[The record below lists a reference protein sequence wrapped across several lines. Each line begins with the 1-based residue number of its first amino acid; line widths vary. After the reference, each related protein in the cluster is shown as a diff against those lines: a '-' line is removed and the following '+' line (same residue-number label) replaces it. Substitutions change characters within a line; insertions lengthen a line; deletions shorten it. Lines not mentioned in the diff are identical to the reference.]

1 MKVRN
6 LILAAFALPLFILA
20 GCKED
25 IIPVEVKV
33 SLNKSALSIN
43 KGQTEKLTA
52 TVTPSSAEVDLVW
65 TSSDKTVASVS
76 DNGDVTG
83 VTPGEAV
90 ITVKAGESSATC
102 KVTVKAIPVQEVTLD
117 QTSATMTVGDKL
129 VLKAT
134 VLPSEAEAVVSWKS
148 LNEQVAT
155 VDPKGE
161 VTAVEPGSATI
172 VAEAGGKVAQCKITV
187 EPVIINVE
195 SVKLVSYAD
204 VLIEGEE
211 FQFEASVLPED
222 ATDKTVVWSSSNKE
236 VLTIDSAGKAKAVE
250 AGTVTVKVTSNDGGK
265 TDECVV
271 IVEEPLIPVTGVVI
285 NESSDNIVLVKG
297 ESKTFTAT
305 VNPSDATDKT
315 ITWSVSDDTILS
327 VDQNGKVTALA
338 GGSAKVVVTTKD
350 GGKKAECSITVIV
363 PVESVE
369 ITSAP
374 EGLKMTEGDTF
385 TFTAVM
391 KPEDATDKNFE
402 WSSSNPSV
410 LTIDQEGKAVAVKA
424 GKAVVSIKTSDGK
437 LSDSREI
444 TVEELVVVIPVSS
457 VEFDYDFVEVNPGAE
472 VALSVIVLPENATD
486 KSLVWTS
493 SDETVATV
501 KDGVVKGIKSGQAE
515 ITVKT
520 VDGGFTDKCTVNI
533 AVHIQE
539 VQLDETSLELEVGQQ
554 SVLTP
559 VFIPAD
565 ATNKSVIWKTS
576 DSNVADVSEGV
587 VTAKN
592 VGDAVI
598 TVETVSG
605 HLTATCAVKVKP
617 KYYPVVSIKISEYKT
632 NILLGE
638 TYKFAATL
646 NPSFA
651 TDPTYT
657 WSSTNTEVLTVD
669 QDGVVTA
676 VNLGTADIVVTSTDG
691 NKTDKCTVT
700 VDPVPVESVEIVEH
714 VTVLAEGE
722 THQFTATV
730 APSNATDP
738 SYTWSSSNPEVLTV
752 DKNGMVTAVKP
763 GTADIVVTTTD
774 GKKTD
779 KCTVTVKPQ
788 FVSVE
793 SVKIVTSPS
802 GLKMDV
808 GSSFKFGAKVSPDD
822 ADDKT
827 VTWSSSN
834 KDVLT
839 VDAEGN
845 AKAIAEGEAVVT
857 VTTNDGG
864 KTDRCTIT
872 VVTPKVPVTAVE
884 ITSMP
889 IQNRMRE
896 GDTFT
901 FKAKVT
907 PDNATDKT
915 VTWSTSDDRVLT
927 IDADGKAT
935 AVSSGS
941 ATVTVKTTD
950 GGKVSKCL
958 VTVTKAGSDIPVTKV
973 TLSAENALT
982 YVRHGKTLQLQPN
995 YEPLG
1000 SYPGETTWR
1009 SSNENIATVDEN
1021 GLVKGVSFDY
1031 SKSYADY
1038 GYGDNYPEVT
1048 ITLNADGIIATY
1060 KVQIRPAT
1068 PEKIVVSN
1076 PLPSSMTL
1084 GELWDMGTF
1093 TVLPEEAEDSWI
1105 WIASSDQGDSQ
1116 NSSGNANT
1124 LTAST
1129 FSAKSVGVWSVQ
1141 ITANG
1146 TFAQVDHENSARTVY
1161 TVNVLPVYETS
1172 LRLSRSS
1179 YSMEVG
1185 NSFAL
1190 VPELLPANATY
1201 TDVSWTSSNS
1211 SVAIVNNGFVTAKS
1225 PGTATI
1231 TAKSHHGKTA
1241 TCQVTVTARTSTVAI
1256 GDYYY
1261 SDGTTSSELIAG
1273 KTPVGVVFA
1282 LNDAAGSD
1290 PFQMGKD
1297 YPGCKHGLAVSI
1309 KEYESSLSMANS
1321 TGNGWTSV
1329 YDFAQNKGGYL
1340 DMASGKLAGYSNT
1353 KAMKDY
1359 KSATG
1364 NYSVFLDVLN
1374 SHNVPV
1380 VGASSWYLPSLYELS
1395 LIGENYSLLNQKLEA
1410 VGDVFEDFAN
1420 SYAAELRSGI
1430 YWSSTYLSGMAQQS
1444 KPYILSQQSVDEPM
1458 KFHYHV
1464 YQMRFIFAF

>member
-134 VLPSEAEAVVSWKS
+134 VLPSEAEAVLSWKS

-533 AVHIQE
+533 AVHIQK
-539 VQLDETSLELEVGQQ
+539 VQLDNTSLELEVGQQ

-714 VTVLAEGE
+714 VTVLTEGE

-802 GLKMDV
+802 GLKMNV
-808 GSSFKFGAKVSPDD
+808 GASFKFDAKITPDD

-839 VDAEGN
+839 IDEEGN
-845 AKAIAEGEAVVT
+845 AKAIAEGEAVIV
-857 VTTNDGG
+857 VTTNDGA
-864 KTDRCTIT
+864 KTDDVTIT
-872 VVTPKVPVTAVE
+872 VEVPHVAVSSVEFVDLPVKNKMKV
-884 ITSMP
+884 
-889 IQNRMRE
+889 
-896 GDTFT
+896 GDSFTFT
-901 FKAKVT
+901 SKVL
-907 PDNATDKT
+907 PENATDKS
-915 VTWSTSDDRVLT
+915 VVLKSTDDRIIS
-927 IDADGKAT
+927 IDSNGKAT
-935 AVSSGS
+935 AKAPGS
-941 ATVTVKTTD
+941 ASISVTTTD
-950 GGKVSKCL
+950 GAKTAKTLINV
-958 VTVTKAGSDIPVTKV
+958 VNVGSEIPVSEV
-973 TLSAENALT
+973 TLVSENGLDE
-982 YVRHGKTLQLQPN
+982 VRHGKTLQLIPN
-995 YEPLG
+995 YTPIG
-1000 SYPGETTWR
+1000 SFPGESKWY
-1009 SSNENIATVDEN
+1009 SNNTSLATVDEN
-1021 GLVKGVSFDY
+1021 GLVKAIDFDY
-1031 SKSYADY
+1031 SQPHSFYVQN
-1038 GYGDNYPEVT
+1038 GYPVVT
-1048 ITLNADGIIATY
+1048 ITHVADNISSVF
-1060 KVQIRPAT
+1060 KVKILPAV

-1076 PLPSSMTL
+1076 PPPSSL
-1084 GELWDMGTF
+1084 QIGQSWDMGDIYI
-1093 TVLPEEAEDSWI
+1093 LPAEAEQKVTI
-1105 WIASSDQGDSQ
+1105 I
-1116 NSSGNANT
+1116 
-1124 LTAST
+1124 ST
-1129 FSAKSVGVWSVQ
+1129 FDGQFGGEIGSSFSASKVGVMSIL
-1141 ITANG
+1141 ITAMG
-1146 TFAQVDHENSARTVY
+1146 EHAQTVY
-1161 TVNVLPVYETS
+1161 TGTSVNYTINVSPIKETSVVMNRTSYTIEEGSEFDISCNVLPS
-1172 LRLSRSS
+1172 
-1179 YSMEVG
+1179 
-1185 NSFAL
+1185 
-1190 VPELLPANATY
+1190 NATY
-1201 TDVSWTSSNS
+1201 KDLTWESSNS
-1211 SVAIVNNGFVTAKS
+1211 SVATVAGGRVKALS
-1225 PGTATI
+1225 AGTATI
-1231 TAKSHHGKTA
+1231 TAKSYHGVRASCT
-1241 TCQVTVTARTSTVAI
+1241 VTVKARTTAVSV

-1261 SDGTTSSELIAG
+1261 SDGTTSSELQSG
-1273 KTPVGVVFA
+1273 KTPVGIVFA
-1282 LNDAAGSD
+1282 LADPVGSD
-1290 PFQMGKD
+1290 PATLGKD
-1297 YPGCKHGLAVSI
+1297 HSGCTHGLVVGL
-1309 KEYESSLSMANS
+1309 ESYRTPFSRSAFIDDYPLNVVAAN
-1321 TGNGWTSV
+1321 
-1329 YDFAQNKGGYL
+1329 A
-1340 DMASGKLAGYSNT
+1340 ASEGMLNMTNRTVMCGYSNT
-1353 KAMKDY
+1353 KALKKWGSWLVIDVCDDHAAEY
-1359 KSATG
+1359 KLPSSTSG
-1364 NYSVFLDVLN
+1364 WYFPSLGEMELLGDNYSIVNEKLKAIDQSYAIGAGLEFWV
-1374 SHNVPV
+1374 STYFGVPT
-1380 VGASSWYLPSLYELS
+1380 
-1395 LIGENYSLLNQKLEA
+1395 
-1410 VGDVFEDFAN
+1410 N
-1420 SYAAELRSGI
+1420 SYTYIISEGGLAADVRQGVV
-1430 YWSSTYLSGMAQQS
+1430 TGAA
-1444 KPYILSQQSVDEPM
+1444 ILSSDT
-1458 KFHYHV
+1458 KYAR
-1464 YQMRFIFAF
+1464 YIFAF

>member
-539 VQLDETSLELEVGQQ
+539 VLLDKTSLELEVGQQ

-714 VTVLAEGE
+714 VTVLTEGE

-802 GLKMDV
+802 GLKMNV
-808 GSSFKFGAKVSPDD
+808 GASFKFDAKITPDD
-822 ADDKT
+822 AEDKT

-839 VDAEGN
+839 IDAEGN
-845 AKAIAEGEAVVT
+845 AKAIAEGEAVIM
-857 VTTNDGG
+857 VTTNDGA
-864 KTDRCTIT
+864 KTDDVNIT
-872 VVTPKVPVTAVE
+872 VEVPHVAVSSVELVDLPVKNKMKV
-884 ITSMP
+884 
-889 IQNRMRE
+889 
-896 GDTFT
+896 GDSFTFT
-901 FKAKVT
+901 AKVL
-907 PDNATDKT
+907 PENATDKS
-915 VTWSTSDDRVLT
+915 VVWKSTDDRIIS
-927 IDADGKAT
+927 IDSNGKAT
-935 AVSSGS
+935 AIAPGS
-941 ATVTVKTTD
+941 ASISVTTTD
-950 GGKVSKCL
+950 GAKTAKTLINV
-958 VTVTKAGSDIPVTKV
+958 VNVGSEIPVSEV
-973 TLSAENALT
+973 TLVSENGLDE
-982 YVRHGKTLQLQPN
+982 VRHGKTLQLIPN
-995 YEPLG
+995 YTPIG
-1000 SYPGETTWR
+1000 SFPGESKWY
-1009 SSNENIATVDEN
+1009 SNNTSLATVDEN
-1021 GLVKGVSFDY
+1021 GLVKAIDFDY
-1031 SKSYADY
+1031 SQPHSFYVQN
-1038 GYGDNYPEVT
+1038 GYPVVT
-1048 ITLNADGIIATY
+1048 ITHVADNISSVF
-1060 KVQIRPAT
+1060 KVKILPAV

-1076 PLPSSMTL
+1076 PPPSSL
-1084 GELWDMGTF
+1084 QIGQSWDMGDIYI
-1093 TVLPEEAEDSWI
+1093 LPAEAEQKVTIISTYDGQFGGEI
-1105 WIASSDQGDSQ
+1105 GSSF
-1116 NSSGNANT
+1116 
-1124 LTAST
+1124 TAS
-1129 FSAKSVGVWSVQ
+1129 KVGVMSIL
-1141 ITANG
+1141 ITAMGEHAQTVNTG
-1146 TFAQVDHENSARTVY
+1146 TSVNYTINVSPIKETSVVMNRTSY
-1161 TVNVLPVYETS
+1161 TIEEGSEFDISCNVLPS
-1172 LRLSRSS
+1172 
-1179 YSMEVG
+1179 
-1185 NSFAL
+1185 
-1190 VPELLPANATY
+1190 NATY
-1201 TDVSWTSSNS
+1201 KELTWESSNS
-1211 SVAIVNNGFVTAKS
+1211 SVATVDGGRVKALS
-1225 PGTATI
+1225 AGTATI
-1231 TAKSHHGKTA
+1231 TAKSHHGVRSSCT
-1241 TCQVTVTARTSTVAI
+1241 VTVKARTTAVSV

-1261 SDGTTSSELIAG
+1261 SDGTTSSELQSG
-1273 KTPVGVVFA
+1273 KTPVGIVFA
-1282 LNDAAGSD
+1282 LADPVGSD
-1290 PFQMGKD
+1290 PATLGKD
-1297 YPGCKHGLAVSI
+1297 HSGCTHGLVVGL
-1309 KEYESSLSMANS
+1309 ESYRTPFSRSAFIDDYPLNVVAAN
-1321 TGNGWTSV
+1321 
-1329 YDFAQNKGGYL
+1329 A
-1340 DMASGKLAGYSNT
+1340 ASEGMLNMTNRTVMCGYSNT
-1353 KAMKDY
+1353 KALKKWGSWLIIDVCDDHAAEY
-1359 KSATG
+1359 KLPSSTSG
-1364 NYSVFLDVLN
+1364 WYFPSLGEMELLGDNYSIVNEKLKAIDQSYAIGAGLEFWV
-1374 SHNVPV
+1374 STYFGVPT
-1380 VGASSWYLPSLYELS
+1380 
-1395 LIGENYSLLNQKLEA
+1395 
-1410 VGDVFEDFAN
+1410 N
-1420 SYAAELRSGI
+1420 SYTYIISEGGLAADVRQGVTTGAAML
-1430 YWSSTYLSGMAQQS
+1430 SSDTRYAR
-1444 KPYILSQQSVDEPM
+1444 Y
-1458 KFHYHV
+1458 
-1464 YQMRFIFAF
+1464 IFAF

>member
-65 TSSDKTVASVS
+65 ISSDKTVASVS

-155 VDPKGE
+155 VDSKGE

-539 VQLDETSLELEVGQQ
+539 VQLDNTSLELEVGQQ

-714 VTVLAEGE
+714 VTVLTEGE

-802 GLKMDV
+802 GLKMNV
-808 GSSFKFGAKVSPDD
+808 GASFKFDAKITPDD

-839 VDAEGN
+839 IDAEGN
-845 AKAIAEGEAVVT
+845 AKAIAEGEAVIV
-857 VTTNDGG
+857 VTTNDGA
-864 KTDRCTIT
+864 KTDDVNIT
-872 VVTPKVPVTAVE
+872 VEVPHVAVSSVEFVDLPVKNKMKV
-884 ITSMP
+884 
-889 IQNRMRE
+889 
-896 GDTFT
+896 GDSFTFT
-901 FKAKVT
+901 SKVL
-907 PDNATDKT
+907 PENATDKS
-915 VTWSTSDDRVLT
+915 VVWKSTDDRIIS
-927 IDADGKAT
+927 IDSNGKAT
-935 AVSSGS
+935 AIAPGS
-941 ATVTVKTTD
+941 ASISVTTTD
-950 GGKVSKCL
+950 GAKTAKTLINV
-958 VTVTKAGSDIPVTKV
+958 VNVGSEIPVSEV
-973 TLSAENALT
+973 TLVSENGLDE
-982 YVRHGKTLQLQPN
+982 VRHGKTLQLIPN
-995 YEPLG
+995 YTPIG
-1000 SYPGETTWR
+1000 SFPGESKWY
-1009 SSNENIATVDEN
+1009 SNNTSLATVDEN
-1021 GLVKGVSFDY
+1021 GLVKAIDFDY
-1031 SKSYADY
+1031 SQPHSFYVQN
-1038 GYGDNYPEVT
+1038 GYPVVT
-1048 ITLNADGIIATY
+1048 ITHVADNISSVF
-1060 KVQIRPAT
+1060 KVKILPAV

-1076 PLPSSMTL
+1076 PPPSSL
-1084 GELWDMGTF
+1084 QIGQSWDMGDIYI
-1093 TVLPEEAEDSWI
+1093 LPAEAEQKVTI
-1105 WIASSDQGDSQ
+1105 I
-1116 NSSGNANT
+1116 
-1124 LTAST
+1124 ST
-1129 FSAKSVGVWSVQ
+1129 FDGQFGGEIGSSFSASKVGVMSIL
-1141 ITANG
+1141 ITAMG
-1146 TFAQVDHENSARTVY
+1146 EHAQTVY
-1161 TVNVLPVYETS
+1161 TGTSVNYTINVSPIKETSVVMNRTSYTIEEGSEFDISCNVLPS
-1172 LRLSRSS
+1172 
-1179 YSMEVG
+1179 
-1185 NSFAL
+1185 
-1190 VPELLPANATY
+1190 NATY
-1201 TDVSWTSSNS
+1201 KELTWESSNS
-1211 SVAIVNNGFVTAKS
+1211 SVATVDGGRVKALS
-1225 PGTATI
+1225 AGTATI
-1231 TAKSHHGKTA
+1231 TAKSHHGVRSSCT
-1241 TCQVTVTARTSTVAI
+1241 VTVKARTTAVSV

-1261 SDGTTSSELIAG
+1261 SDGTTSSELQSG
-1273 KTPVGVVFA
+1273 KTPVGIVFA
-1282 LNDAAGSD
+1282 LADPVGSD
-1290 PFQMGKD
+1290 PATLGKD
-1297 YPGCKHGLAVSI
+1297 HSGCTHGLVVGL
-1309 KEYESSLSMANS
+1309 ESYRTPFSRSAFIDDYPLNVVAAN
-1321 TGNGWTSV
+1321 
-1329 YDFAQNKGGYL
+1329 A
-1340 DMASGKLAGYSNT
+1340 ASEGMLNMTNRTVMCGYSNT
-1353 KAMKDY
+1353 KALKKWGSWLVIDVCDDHAAEYELPSSTSGWYFPSLGEMELLGD
-1359 KSATG
+1359 
-1364 NYSVFLDVLN
+1364 NYSIVNEKLKAIDQSYAIGAGLEFWV
-1374 SHNVPV
+1374 STYFGVPT
-1380 VGASSWYLPSLYELS
+1380 
-1395 LIGENYSLLNQKLEA
+1395 
-1410 VGDVFEDFAN
+1410 N
-1420 SYAAELRSGI
+1420 SYTYIISEGGLAADVRQGVTTGAAML
-1430 YWSSTYLSGMAQQS
+1430 SSDTRYAR
-1444 KPYILSQQSVDEPM
+1444 Y
-1458 KFHYHV
+1458 
-1464 YQMRFIFAF
+1464 IFAF

>member
-271 IVEEPLIPVTGVVI
+271 IVEEPLIPVTGIVI

-338 GGSAKVVVTTKD
+338 GGSAKVVVTTND

-533 AVHIQE
+533 AVHIQK
-539 VQLDETSLELEVGQQ
+539 VQLDKTSLELEVGQQ

-714 VTVLAEGE
+714 VTVLTEGE

-802 GLKMDV
+802 GLKMNV
-808 GSSFKFGAKVSPDD
+808 GASFKFDAKITPDD

-839 VDAEGN
+839 IDEEGN
-845 AKAIAEGEAVVT
+845 AKAIAEGEAVIV
-857 VTTNDGG
+857 VTTNDGA
-864 KTDRCTIT
+864 KTDDVTIT
-872 VVTPKVPVTAVE
+872 VEVPHVAVSSVEFVDLPVKNKMKV
-884 ITSMP
+884 
-889 IQNRMRE
+889 
-896 GDTFT
+896 GDSFTFT
-901 FKAKVT
+901 SKVL
-907 PDNATDKT
+907 PENATDKS
-915 VTWSTSDDRVLT
+915 VVWKSTDDRIIS
-927 IDADGKAT
+927 IDSNGKAT
-935 AVSSGS
+935 AIAPGS
-941 ATVTVKTTD
+941 ASISVTTTD
-950 GGKVSKCL
+950 GAKTAKTLINV
-958 VTVTKAGSDIPVTKV
+958 VNVGSEIPVSEV
-973 TLSAENALT
+973 TLVSENGLDE
-982 YVRHGKTLQLQPN
+982 VRHGKTLQLIPN
-995 YEPLG
+995 YTPIG
-1000 SYPGETTWR
+1000 SFPGESKWY
-1009 SSNENIATVDEN
+1009 SNNTSLATVDEN
-1021 GLVKGVSFDY
+1021 GLVKAIDFDY
-1031 SKSYADY
+1031 SQPHSFYVQN
-1038 GYGDNYPEVT
+1038 GYPVVT
-1048 ITLNADGIIATY
+1048 ITHVADNISSVF
-1060 KVQIRPAT
+1060 KVKILPAV

-1076 PLPSSMTL
+1076 PPPSSL
-1084 GELWDMGTF
+1084 QIGQSWDMGDIYI
-1093 TVLPEEAEDSWI
+1093 LPAEAEQKVTI
-1105 WIASSDQGDSQ
+1105 I
-1116 NSSGNANT
+1116 
-1124 LTAST
+1124 ST
-1129 FSAKSVGVWSVQ
+1129 FDGQFGGEIGSSFSASKVGVMSIL
-1141 ITANG
+1141 ITAMG
-1146 TFAQVDHENSARTVY
+1146 EHAQTVY
-1161 TVNVLPVYETS
+1161 TGTSVNYTINVSPIKETSVVMNRTSYTIEEGSEFDISCNVLPS
-1172 LRLSRSS
+1172 
-1179 YSMEVG
+1179 
-1185 NSFAL
+1185 
-1190 VPELLPANATY
+1190 NATY
-1201 TDVSWTSSNS
+1201 KELTWESSNS
-1211 SVAIVNNGFVTAKS
+1211 SVATVDGGRVKALS
-1225 PGTATI
+1225 AGTATI
-1231 TAKSHHGKTA
+1231 TAKSHHGVRSSCT
-1241 TCQVTVTARTSTVAI
+1241 VTVKARTTAVSV

-1261 SDGTTSSELIAG
+1261 SDGTTSSELQSG
-1273 KTPVGVVFA
+1273 KTPVGIVFA
-1282 LNDAAGSD
+1282 LADPVGSD
-1290 PFQMGKD
+1290 PATLGKD
-1297 YPGCKHGLAVSI
+1297 HSGCTHGLVVGL
-1309 KEYESSLSMANS
+1309 ESYRTPFSRSAFIDDYPLNVVAAN
-1321 TGNGWTSV
+1321 
-1329 YDFAQNKGGYL
+1329 A
-1340 DMASGKLAGYSNT
+1340 ASEGMINMTNRTVMCGYSNT
-1353 KAMKDY
+1353 KALKKWGSWLVIDVCDDHAAEY
-1359 KSATG
+1359 KLPSSTSG
-1364 NYSVFLDVLN
+1364 WYFPSLGEMELLGDNYSIVNEKLKAIDQSYAIGAGLEFWV
-1374 SHNVPV
+1374 STYFGVPT
-1380 VGASSWYLPSLYELS
+1380 
-1395 LIGENYSLLNQKLEA
+1395 
-1410 VGDVFEDFAN
+1410 N
-1420 SYAAELRSGI
+1420 SYTYIISEGGLAADVRQGVTTGAAML
-1430 YWSSTYLSGMAQQS
+1430 SSDTRYAR
-1444 KPYILSQQSVDEPM
+1444 Y
-1458 KFHYHV
+1458 
-1464 YQMRFIFAF
+1464 IFAF

>member
-539 VQLDETSLELEVGQQ
+539 VQLDNTSLELEVGQQ
-554 SVLTP
+554 LVLTP

-714 VTVLAEGE
+714 VTVLTEGE

-802 GLKMDV
+802 GLKMNV
-808 GSSFKFGAKVSPDD
+808 GASFKFDAKITPDD

-839 VDAEGN
+839 IDAEGN
-845 AKAIAEGEAVVT
+845 AKAIAEGEAVIV
-857 VTTNDGG
+857 VTTNDGA
-864 KTDRCTIT
+864 KTDDVNIT
-872 VVTPKVPVTAVE
+872 VEVPHVAVSSVEFVDLPVKNKMKV
-884 ITSMP
+884 
-889 IQNRMRE
+889 
-896 GDTFT
+896 GDSFTFT
-901 FKAKVT
+901 SKVL
-907 PDNATDKT
+907 PENATDKS
-915 VTWSTSDDRVLT
+915 VVWKSTDDRIIS
-927 IDADGKAT
+927 IDSNGKAT
-935 AVSSGS
+935 AIAPGS
-941 ATVTVKTTD
+941 ASISVTTTD
-950 GGKVSKCL
+950 GAKTAKTLINV
-958 VTVTKAGSDIPVTKV
+958 VNVGSEIPVSEV
-973 TLSAENALT
+973 TLVSENGLDE
-982 YVRHGKTLQLQPN
+982 VRHGKTLQLIPN
-995 YEPLG
+995 YTPIG
-1000 SYPGETTWR
+1000 SFPGESKWY
-1009 SSNENIATVDEN
+1009 SNNTSLATVDEN
-1021 GLVKGVSFDY
+1021 GLVKAIDFDY
-1031 SKSYADY
+1031 SQPHSFYVQN
-1038 GYGDNYPEVT
+1038 GYPVVT
-1048 ITLNADGIIATY
+1048 ITHVADNISSVF
-1060 KVQIRPAT
+1060 KVKILPAV

-1076 PLPSSMTL
+1076 PPPSSL
-1084 GELWDMGTF
+1084 QIGQSWDMGDIYI
-1093 TVLPEEAEDSWI
+1093 LPAEAEQKVTI
-1105 WIASSDQGDSQ
+1105 I
-1116 NSSGNANT
+1116 
-1124 LTAST
+1124 ST
-1129 FSAKSVGVWSVQ
+1129 FDGQFGGEIGSSFSASKVGVMSIL
-1141 ITANG
+1141 ITAMG
-1146 TFAQVDHENSARTVY
+1146 EHAQTVY
-1161 TVNVLPVYETS
+1161 TGTSVNYTINVSPIKETSVVMNRTSYTIEEGSEFDISCNVLPS
-1172 LRLSRSS
+1172 
-1179 YSMEVG
+1179 
-1185 NSFAL
+1185 
-1190 VPELLPANATY
+1190 NATY
-1201 TDVSWTSSNS
+1201 KELTWESSNS
-1211 SVAIVNNGFVTAKS
+1211 SVATVDGGRVKALS
-1225 PGTATI
+1225 AGTATI
-1231 TAKSHHGKTA
+1231 TAKSHHGVRSSCT
-1241 TCQVTVTARTSTVAI
+1241 VTVKARTTAVSV

-1261 SDGTTSSELIAG
+1261 SDGTTSSELQSG
-1273 KTPVGVVFA
+1273 KTPVGIVFA
-1282 LNDAAGSD
+1282 LADPVGSD
-1290 PFQMGKD
+1290 PATLGKD
-1297 YPGCKHGLAVSI
+1297 HSGCTHGLVVGL
-1309 KEYESSLSMANS
+1309 ESYRTPFSRSAFIDDYPLNVVAAN
-1321 TGNGWTSV
+1321 
-1329 YDFAQNKGGYL
+1329 A
-1340 DMASGKLAGYSNT
+1340 ASEGMLNMTNRTVMCGYSNT
-1353 KAMKDY
+1353 KALKKWGSWLVIDVCDDHAAEY
-1359 KSATG
+1359 KLPSSTSG
-1364 NYSVFLDVLN
+1364 WYFPSLGEMELLGDNYSIVNEKLKAIDQSYAIGAGLEFWV
-1374 SHNVPV
+1374 STYFGVPT
-1380 VGASSWYLPSLYELS
+1380 
-1395 LIGENYSLLNQKLEA
+1395 
-1410 VGDVFEDFAN
+1410 N
-1420 SYAAELRSGI
+1420 SYTYIISEGGLAADVRQGVTTGAAML
-1430 YWSSTYLSGMAQQS
+1430 SSDTRYAR
-1444 KPYILSQQSVDEPM
+1444 Y
-1458 KFHYHV
+1458 
-1464 YQMRFIFAF
+1464 IFAF